1 MAQLTLENISKRYGE
16 HAVVDDISLAIEKG
30 QFVALLGP
38 SGCGKT
44 TTLRMIAGFEQLDR
58 GRIVLND
65 RLLASPDQ
73 HIAPEQRNMSMV
85 FQSYALWPHKTV
97 LDNAG
102 YALALRGLRG
112 QPYRDQVF
120 AALETVNLGHL
131 ADRFPQALSGG
142 QRQRVALARCLVSH
156 PDVVLLDEPLAN
168 LDVHLRASMETTFR
182 DFHERTGATFIYVTH
197 DQAEAMAMADR
208 IAVMNHGRLE
218 QWDTPENLYRR
229 PASRWVATFIGKGA
243 VLDVPSHVHGKNL
256 RSDDILSLLSNSGA
270 MHRGAML
277 VRPEHVMV
285 VDDGIDVT
293 VRHRVYKGERYQYI
307 ANLADGQSVT
317 FYYTR
322 LLEHGQTVQV
332 QIEQAWGLDL

>member
-1 MAQLTLENISKRYGE
+1 MAQLTLEHISKHYGE
-16 HAVVDDISLAIEKG
+16 HAVVDNISLAIEKG

-44 TTLRMIAGFEQLDR
+44 TTLRMIAGFEQLDH

-65 RLLASPDQ
+65 KLLASPEK

-102 YALALRGLRG
+102 YALTLRGLKG

-120 AALETVNLGHL
+120 AALEAVNLGHL

-182 DFHERTGATFIYVTH
+182 DFHARTGATFIYVTH

-256 RSDDILSLLSNSGA
+256 RSDDVLSLLSNSGA

-277 VRPEHVMV
+277 VRPEHVQV
-285 VDDGIDVT
+285 VDEGIEVT
-293 VRHRVYKGERYQYI
+293 VQHRVYKGERYQYM

-317 FYYTR
+317 FYHAR
-322 LLEHGQTVQV
+322 LLEHGQAVQV
-332 QIEQAWGLDL
+332 QIEHAWGLDL

>member
-1 MAQLTLENISKRYGE
+1 MAQLTLEKISKHYGT
-16 HAVVDDISLAIEKG
+16 HAVVDDVSLDIEKG

-44 TTLRMIAGFEQLDR
+44 TTLRMIAGFEQLDQ
-58 GRIVLND
+58 GRILLNN
-65 RLLASPDQ
+65 RLLASPEH

-102 YALALRGLRG
+102 YALSLRGVRG
-112 QPYRDQVF
+112 QAYRDQVF

-131 ADRFPQALSGG
+131 ADRYPQALSGG

-156 PDVVLLDEPLAN
+156 PEVVLLDEPLAN
-168 LDVHLRASMETTFR
+168 LDVHLRTSMETTFR
-182 DFHERTGATFIYVTH
+182 EFHARTGATFLYVTH

-229 PASRWVATFIGKGA
+229 PASRWVATFIGKGS

-256 RSDDILSLLSNSGA
+256 RADDIVSLLSNAGA

-277 VRPEHVMV
+277 VRPEDVRI
-285 VDDGIDVT
+285 VDEGLPVN
-293 VRHRVYKGERYQYI
+293 VRHRVFKGERYQYT
-307 ANLADGQSVT
+307 AEMADGQSLT
-317 FYYTR
+317 FYHNR
-322 LLEHGQTVQV
+322 MLEHGQKAQV
-332 QIEQAWGLDL
+332 AIDHAWGLDL